1 MKITVKQLDKN
12 SFPDA
17 LAVRYTVFCDEQG
30 YARDYERDEHD
41 VFTDSNFDSPDSD
54 FCGAVDTRADHPLC
68 GTVHFAAY
76 DEDKAVPI
84 GAGRIIFGSGEFPC
98 KIGRIAVLK
107 EYRRF
112 GAGKL
117 IMNTLIAFAKQK
129 GAKEIVLD
137 SQVSAVGFYQKFGF
151 VPFGEEHPDM
161 HIMHQFMRLTLQ

>member
-41 VFTDSNFDSPDSD
+41 IFGDNACGVTDDS
-54 FCGAVDTRADHPLC
+54 GALC

-76 DEDKAVPI
+76 DEDKAIPV
-84 GAGRIIFGSGEFPC
+84 GTGRIIFGDGEFPC

-112 GAGKL
+112 GVGRL
-117 IMNTLIAFAKQK
+117 IMNALIAFAKQK
-129 GAKEIVLD
+129 GAEEIVLD

>member
-17 LAVRYTVFCDEQG
+17 LAVRYAVFCDEQG
-30 YARDYERDEHD
+30 YARDYERDEYD
-41 VFTDSNFDSPDSD
+41 VITDIDAP
-54 FCGAVDTRADHPLC
+54 GGTADHPLC

-76 DEDKAVPI
+76 DEDKAIPV

-112 GAGKL
+112 GVGKL
-117 IMNTLIAFAKQK
+117 IMNELIAFAKQK
-129 GAKEIVLD
+129 GASEIVLD
-137 SQVSAVGFYQKFGF
+137 
-151 VPFGEEHPDM
+151 
-161 HIMHQFMRLTLQ
+161 